1 MSTNDVAAKPSLY
14 DRLGGVFAVAAVVDR
29 LIERVL
35 VNDVLNANPI
45 VNERHHAKPKAGFK
59 FLVTELVCQATGGPQ
74 RYSGMAMPESHRHLG
89 ITQAEWEA
97 FLKDVHATLDE
108 FSVPAAERAELV
120 AIVESTRGDIV
131 TAKLPVLG
139 ATKTTAKGKKAAPAA
154 VAKRT
159 TKGKTAAT
167 VSRSR
172 Q

>member
-1 MSTNDVAAKPSLY
+1 MSTKDVAAKPSLY
-14 DRLGGVFAVAAVVDR
+14 ERLGGVFAVAAVVDR

-89 ITQAEWEA
+89 ITPAEWDA
-97 FLKDVHATLDE
+97 FLVDFHATLDE
-108 FSVPAAERAELV
+108 FSVPPTERAELL

-131 TAKLPVLG
+131 TAPLPVLG
-139 ATKTTAKGKKAAPAA
+139 GARPKAKPKASSSEAKPKAKAKKATTAAQ
-154 VAKRT
+154 
-159 TKGKTAAT
+159 
-167 VSRSR
+167 RSR
-172 Q
+172 